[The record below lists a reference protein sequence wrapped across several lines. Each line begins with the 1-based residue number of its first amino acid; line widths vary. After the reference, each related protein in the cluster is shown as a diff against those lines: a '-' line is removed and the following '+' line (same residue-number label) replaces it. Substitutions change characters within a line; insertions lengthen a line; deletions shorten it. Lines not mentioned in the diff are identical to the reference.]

1 MRLPTARLVRIPHRT
16 PTDLRLRLEDRCAMS
31 FKHMAER
38 SLRLVKY
45 LERTLG
51 FARDPNAFAARRGYL
66 QRCINLQLMS
76 MGLGGTSAR
85 ADAGVMEVA
94 GGLLASYRQK
104 SRLLEAYRCP
114 ADRRI
119 ESFLQHHL
127 SDLKPSFSPRLP
139 GQTLVLEQHGVA
151 RELSL
156 PQTGDAYES
165 PLVKSYRLGNGVL
178 HNPRADRRTTQGTF
192 HIAEGGLAI
201 ADDKVAVAKEV
212 FARMFDKAVNPPH
225 SLMVLPYTAQQ
236 ARPAEV
242 FCSLLLRPLVCPEI
256 PGVSQRKTMEIRF
269 FAPGSLV
276 SNLDFV
282 ESIFGNAGDPMLPDN
297 DAGLDVLHWTGHTGC
312 VILAPHLCE
321 LIKKELGLPHYDA
334 ATSRQRR
341 DRQCWKDAGEKYND
355 GQAFKLTCRT
365 EAGVIVTLIADNYFG
380 YCKKEVKTQIS
391 YAANLYGNAEEE
403 HSGGAVVFPSYNLGD
418 EYIPNARYSNGR
430 TFGQLVKEYGEWMH
444 VHAEGYGVDR
454 QYANV
459 IYIPEDATLTLRTQ
473 IISWNK
479 DGATRTLPLLINHYY
494 MTPWGSKIYV
504 DKHPSSGRFRLIV
517 TIGEGT
523 FCHKPCTVSGG
534 GKSEISKSLHDYM
547 IYGPVYVGDLQ
558 KDLDEAEKIFKK
570 DHGTRWKAGKEPQDY
585 QAKPSRPILGDQRS
599 LGSVIKL
606 LTPSPDYND
615 AYLQWLE
622 SIPSAIFSLVFLIK
636 RLYKPQWGSDWRSH
650 LTVDVVNGEAGHELK
665 VDDKPAG
672 GSYLRVGL
680 LANQTWKNFRLRQ
693 DFYPA
698 MKVQMEDDISASTVA
713 PPGWLKDLAIP
724 MDGQSL
730 KLAQNCEYRL
740 FQRPDDAI
748 HPGFDKQAE
757 QDIARSDN
765 FLSNYQ
771 PLTARDASGI
781 VERITEFDRYTPP
794 MKNLLLDASKQQEGY
809 IVCSAYPRLVD
820 GKPSKNPRYLQTLP
834 ELVNPLNKHLA
845 QMGLRLS
852 RGIAANKPVITPVNS
867 VLFGRRNNPPDR
879 AAGIRSLA
887 VFNPIH
893 YQELPELFM
902 DFICSLTGKSPS
914 TTGAGSEGALTKGPF
929 NALIPIIDLN
939 TALVSYVLTGLA
951 GFSTA
956 AGYIGPSGRVDHDLS
971 LMIPEL
977 WCRMRPHQR
986 DPNYLIQRGH
996 LEKLNDFEHEGKK
1009 IPASRLGY
1017 RITYNFVRTFFG
1029 RVFAN
1034 PNRVLEQAMLK
1045 PELQDADAFADGILN
1060 IAEAQQR
1067 VAQQYF
1073 DDGSI
1078 RQACPPLQ
1086 ALLHV
1091 MVHGH
1096 FEGKTVHDASV
1107 RRMFT
1112 RDYLLESDW
1121 YAARLRTKQSRDIA
1135 LWKRHASYLADFVED
1150 QKSLDDVD
1158 RLNLRDRLAAAK
1170 REVEKVSS
1178 TAYLETL
1185 TGTLGADSLAG

>member
-1 MRLPTARLVRIPHRT
+1 
-16 PTDLRLRLEDRCAMS
+16 
-31 FKHMAER
+31 
-38 SLRLVKY
+38 
-45 LERTLG
+45 
-51 FARDPNAFAARRGYL
+51 
-66 QRCINLQLMS
+66 
-76 MGLGGTSAR
+76 
-85 ADAGVMEVA
+85 
-94 GGLLASYRQK
+94 
-104 SRLLEAYRCP
+104 
-114 ADRRI
+114 
-119 ESFLQHHL
+119 
-127 SDLKPSFSPRLP
+127 LP
-139 GQTLVLEQHGVA
+139 GQTLVLEQHGIA

-156 PQTGDAYES
+156 PYAADQYES
-165 PLVKSYRLGNGVL
+165 PLVKSYRVRNGVL
-178 HNPRADRRTTQGTF
+178 HNPRSDRRTTKGTF
-192 HIAEGGLAI
+192 HVAEGGLPI
-201 ADDKVAVAKEV
+201 PDDKVAVAREV
-212 FARMFDKAVNPPH
+212 FAQLFRQAMNPPRA
-225 SLMVLPYTAQQ
+225 LMVLPFTAKQ

-242 FCSLLLRPLVCPEI
+242 FCSLLLRPLVCPEV
-256 PGVSQRKTMEIRF
+256 PGISLKKTMEVRF
-269 FAPGSLV
+269 FTPGSLV

-321 LIKKELGLPHYDA
+321 LTKKDLGLPHYDA
-334 ATSRQRR
+334 ATARQRR
-341 DRQCWKDAGEKYND
+341 DRQCWKEPGEKYND
-355 GQAFKLTCRT
+355 GQAFKVTCRT

-430 TFGQLVKEYGEWMH
+430 TFAQVVKDHGDWMH
-444 VHAEGYGVDR
+444 VHPEGYGVDR
-454 QYANV
+454 KFPSV

-473 IISWNK
+473 SITWTK
-479 DGATRTLPLLINHYY
+479 EGAVQTLPLLVNHFYV
-494 MTPWGSKIYV
+494 TPWGSKIYV

-558 KDLDEAEKIFKK
+558 RDLDEVEKIFAK
-570 DHGTRWKAGKEPQDY
+570 DHGRRWRKGKEPQDY
-585 QAKPSRPILGDQRS
+585 SKTPSRPILSNQRS

-606 LTPSPDYND
+606 LTPAPDYND
-615 AYLQWLE
+615 EYNAWLE
-622 SIPSAIFSLVFLIK
+622 TIPSAIFSLVYLIK
-636 RLYKPQWGSDWRSH
+636 RLYKPQWGTDWRSH
-650 LTVDVVNGEAGHELK
+650 FTVDVINGEPGHELK

-680 LANQTWKNFRLRQ
+680 LANQTWKNYRLRQ

-713 PPGWLKDLAIP
+713 PPGWLKDLSLPPNAH
-724 MDGQSL
+724 SL
-730 KLAQNCEYRL
+730 KLVQNCEYRL

-765 FLSNYQ
+765 FLSNYE
-771 PLTARDASGI
+771 PLTPDVAEEI
-781 VERITEFDRYTPP
+781 VHRITEYDRYTAP
-794 MKNLLLDASKQQEGY
+794 MQRMLLDASKQQGGY
-809 IVCSAYPRLVD
+809 VVCSAYPRLVD
-820 GKPSKNPRYLQTLP
+820 GKPSKNPRYLQPVPDL
-834 ELVNPLNKHLA
+834 LNPLNKHLA
-845 QMGLRLS
+845 EVGLRLARS
-852 RGIAANKPVITPVNS
+852 MPPNKPVVTPVDA
-867 VLFGRRNNPPDR
+867 VLFGRRNNPPEA

-929 NALIPIIDLN
+929 NALSPTVDLN
-939 TALVSYVLTGLA
+939 AALVSYILTGLA

-956 AGYIGPSGRVDHDLS
+956 AGYVGPNGRVDHDLS

-977 WCRMRPHQR
+977 WCRLRPEQR
-986 DPNYLIQRGH
+986 DPRFLIQNGY
-996 LEKLNDFEHEGKK
+996 LEKLEDFEHGGKK

-1017 RITYNFVRTFFG
+1017 RITYNFVRTYFG
-1029 RVFAN
+1029 RLFAN
-1034 PNRVLEQAMLK
+1034 PNRVLDQGLLK
-1045 PELQDADAFADGILN
+1045 PETQDLDTFADGVLN

-1067 VAQQYF
+1067 VAQLYF
-1073 DDGSI
+1073 DDGSVAH
-1078 RQACPPLQ
+1078 ACPPLQ
-1086 ALLHV
+1086 AILHV
-1091 MVHGH
+1091 MAHGH
-1096 FEGKTVHDASV
+1096 FQGKSLHDPEI

-1112 RDYLLESDW
+1112 REYLLKSDW
-1121 YAARLRTKQSRDIA
+1121 YLARLRTKQERDRA
-1135 LWKRHASYLADFVED
+1135 LWQRHVAYATDFMEQGSGAEDVE
-1150 QKSLDDVD
+1150 
-1158 RLNLRDRLAAAK
+1158 RLNVRDRLAAAK
-1170 REVEKVSS
+1170 RELARASS
-1178 TAYLETL
+1178 PEYLAAL
-1185 TGTLGADSLAG
+1185 VGTLGADPMGR